1 MDTFTVHSSPRTTY
15 TSLIPSS
22 DPRVQVS
29 YPPVVCMNEWL
40 REMDTGALSSTRIMR
55 KC

>member
-22 DPRVQVS
+22 DPSSVGYRQVS

-40 REMDTGALSSTRIMR
+40 REMDTGALSST
-55 KC
+55 